1 MIDRGTAGGYSHEI
15 NQPLSAVVTGG
26 HACLRRLAK
35 EPPNIEEPQG
45 IGAMDN
51 DTMGLAE
58 LDEDIFT
65 FDVQDDALERAAAA
79 ASGQAVTI
87 GYCTHWYHCNWPL

>member
-1 MIDRGTAGGYSHEI
+1 
-15 NQPLSAVVTGG
+15 
-26 HACLRRLAK
+26 
-35 EPPNIEEPQG
+35 
-45 IGAMDN
+45 MDN

-79 ASGQAVTI
+79 SEGQAVTI
-87 GYCTHWYHCNWPL
+87 GHCTHWYYCGWPM